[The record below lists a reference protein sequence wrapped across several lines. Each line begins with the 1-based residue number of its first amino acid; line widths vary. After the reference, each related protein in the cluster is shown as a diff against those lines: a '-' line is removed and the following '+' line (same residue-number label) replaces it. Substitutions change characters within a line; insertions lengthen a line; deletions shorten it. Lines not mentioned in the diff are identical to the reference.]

1 MKRTGQERKSPRATR
16 DSQRSLALGDLYLNT
31 AEHSLSRGNKNIRL
45 TPKLCALLQI
55 FMTNRG
61 KVLTRQSLIEEVW
74 ETSYMGDTRTLDVH
88 IHWLR
93 KALGDNAWDPVYPTL
108 SEEWGIGSRF
118 RIGSSLAST
127 I

>member
-1 MKRTGQERKSPRATR
+1 MKQTGRERKSRRATR
-16 DSQRSLALGDLYLNT
+16 GGQRGLALGDLYLNT
-31 AEHSLSRGNKNIRL
+31 AGLSLSRGSKNTRL

-61 KVLTRQSLIEEVW
+61 KLLTRQSLIEEVW

-93 KALGDNAWDPVYPTL
+93 KALGDNARDPVYLHTVR
-108 SEEWGIGSRF
+108 GVGYRF
-118 RIGSSLAST
+118 EVPDR
-127 I
+127 